1 MGTYGAENSAIA
13 GADLKPA
20 WSEHSPTFPAV
31 SLIVAV
37 DNVSPGVRRSLDD
50 MHQVLEGTSAEII
63 VASRQP
69 LVDSREGERVIV
81 FDVRAR
87 GDRYDRA
94 ALQARGHLLAFTD
107 VRTRLPKDWITR
119 VVEAFARP
127 EVAIAGG
134 PVLPRSW
141 TRGERISALMMDR
154 HLGATPSAHLWRVE
168 KSHPVAELA
177 GSNLVI
183 RADLF
188 WAVGGFQSPDVG
200 GEAVRLCH
208 KVRSLLGRDTLYTPD
223 LAVSATARRF
233 PRSFLDQVAAF
244 GRVRGGMARRHRELA
259 PLVPYGLPALAVLA
273 LVAELAMVALRRWEV
288 AIIGGALLLLT
299 FVLQATRIL
308 VGSGRLSDRLLAALA
323 FPLVPLSYGLSYLRG
338 FFGPNLNEISPPR
351 HRERPLRILIINWRD
366 IIHPRSGGAEMYM
379 HEIGRRWV
387 EQGMDVSWLC
397 QRFPGSQR
405 FDIIDGIRVHRVGGR
420 FTLYPL
426 AILTYVTR
434 LHGQYDLIVDC
445 ENGIPFFAPL
455 FAKTPAI
462 LVVHHV
468 HTEIFR
474 RETRP
479 PLRWLGLWLEGT
491 VMPFVYRRN
500 RVVAVSES
508 TRDDLVALGFRS
520 EHISV
525 VHNGVDMM
533 PQTPPQ
539 PAPRPRILYM
549 GRLTPQKCVDVI
561 IRALPEVLRAFPDA
575 RLDIIGQGPDRA
587 RLERLVW
594 SLRLAQEVRFH
605 GYLPRSARDDLAAQA
620 WVAVC
625 PSSHEGWGIA
635 CVEASALGLPVV
647 ASNVNGLRDSV
658 RDGETGVLV
667 PHGDPGALARTIVEL
682 LSDPDRR
689 GSMGAAGW
697 RWAASH
703 TWDRSASELLAV
715 LSGHSVAPRFD
726 TAQTF
731 GLTSNAAE
739 DLQTVDAFAGN

>member
-1 MGTYGAENSAIA
+1 MGTNGADNSATA
-13 GADLKPA
+13 DADLD
-20 WSEHSPTFPAV
+20 SSGFQHSPTFPAV
-31 SLIVAV
+31 SVIVAV
-37 DNVSPGVRRSLDD
+37 DEVGPGVRRSLDE
-50 MHQVLEGTSAEII
+50 MHQVLDDTSAEII
-63 VASRQP
+63 VASCQP
-69 LVDSREGERVIV
+69 LVDSRERERVVV
-81 FDVRAR
+81 FDARAR

-107 VRTRLPKDWITR
+107 VRTRLPDGWLSR
-119 VVEAFARP
+119 VMEAFANP

-141 TRGERISALMMDR
+141 TRSERISALIMDR
-154 HLGATPSAHLWRVE
+154 HLGGTPSAHLWRVE
-168 KSHPVAELA
+168 KPHPVAELA

-183 RADLF
+183 RRDVF
-188 WAVGGFQSPDVG
+188 WSVGGFQSPDVG

-208 KVRSLLGRDTLYTPD
+208 KVRSLLERETLYTPE
-223 LAVSATARRF
+223 LAVRATARRF
-233 PRSFLDQVAAF
+233 PRSFLHEVAGF

-259 PLVPYGLPALAVLA
+259 PLIPYGLPALAVLA
-273 LVAELAMVALRRWEV
+273 LMAELAMLALRRWDV
-288 AIIGGALLLLT
+288 AIIGCALLLSAYL
-299 FVLQATRIL
+299 LQAIRVLI
-308 VGSGRLSDRLLAALA
+308 GSGRLDDRVLAALA
-323 FPLVPLSYGLSYLRG
+323 LPLVPLSYGLSYLRG
-338 FFGPNLNEISPPR
+338 FFGPNPNEISPPR

-366 IIHPRSGGAEMYM
+366 IVHPRSGGAEVYM

-387 EQGMDVSWLC
+387 EQGMGVSWLC
-397 QRFPGSQR
+397 QRFPGSPR
-405 FDIIDGIRVHRVGGR
+405 FDTIDGIRVHRVGGR

-426 AILTYVTR
+426 AILTYITR

-445 ENGIPFFAPL
+445 ENGIPFFTPL
-455 FAKTPAI
+455 FARIPAI

-468 HTEIFR
+468 HSSIFR
-474 RETRP
+474 REMRP

-491 VMPFVYRRN
+491 AMPFVYRRN
-500 RVVAVSES
+500 RVVAVSDS

-520 EHISV
+520 ERISV

-561 IRALPEVLRAFPDA
+561 IRALPEVLRAFPDT

-594 SLRLAQEVRFH
+594 ALRLAQEVRFH
-605 GYLPRSARDDLAAQA
+605 GYLPGSARDDLAAQA

-625 PSSHEGWGIA
+625 PSSHEGWGIS

-667 PHGDPGALARTIVEL
+667 PHGDSGALARTIVEL
-682 LSDPDRR
+682 LADPDRR
-689 GSMGAAGW
+689 GTMGAAGW

-703 TWDRSASELLAV
+703 TWDRSANELLAV
-715 LSGHSVAPRFD
+715 LSGHPVAPRLD
-726 TAQTF
+726 TAQAY
-731 GLTSNAAE
+731 GLTASEVE
-739 DLQTVDAFAGN
+739 DLQTVDAFAGK